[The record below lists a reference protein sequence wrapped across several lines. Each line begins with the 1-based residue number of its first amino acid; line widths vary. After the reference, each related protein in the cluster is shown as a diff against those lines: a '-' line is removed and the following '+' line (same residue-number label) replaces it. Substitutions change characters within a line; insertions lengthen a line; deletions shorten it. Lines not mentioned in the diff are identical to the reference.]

1 MTKAARRMTE
11 VREGP
16 SVLRLEV
23 PGWSV
28 GAFLSFLNGQ
38 KALAALQAQSVGH
51 GPTSATRHTADC
63 RHTTWL
69 PWSPAPI
76 PLLFQTF

>member
-1 MTKAARRMTE
+1 MIKAAGRMTE
-11 VREGP
+11 VRGGP

-38 KALAALQAQSVGH
+38 KAMAVLQAQSVGH
-51 GPTSATRHTADC
+51 GPTSATRPTENCWHST
-63 RHTTWL
+63 RL

-76 PLLFQTF
+76 SLLFQTF